1 MAKSKKSNS
10 NLTNALLYI
19 VVGLLFCIL
28 RSGAMNILFTIVG
41 ALLIV
46 KGVMDVLAKNVTPGV
61 IAIAAGVAVIALGWF
76 LVKVALLIL
85 GVIILIKSVQNLLDV
100 LKKKHT
106 TLELV
111 GAILAAVIGVM
122 LIASGWMVLDWL
134 FIIIGVAL
142 IADGGMVLY
151 KEYK

>member
-1 MAKSKKSNS
+1 
-10 NLTNALLYI
+10 
-19 VVGLLFCIL
+19 
-28 RSGAMNILFTIVG
+28 MNILFTIVG

-76 LVKVALLIL
+76 LVKVALIIL